1 MNLGMIVGTGLF
13 LTALAGFGW
22 QGYDGW
28 LALTEIA
35 AEAQAVGW
43 WAQIQ
48 ATNLL
53 QFVIGCELSAECR
66 TMLHTFVPTRTT
78 VWSPLWMV
86 SGGVAV
92 AGALTLAVSKPKKG
106 APYGARFARVGDVR
120 QLVLKALSEP
130 RHAFLLGRLGG
141 KVIAAQRG
149 RTPRERKTQPVLGH
163 ILTVAPSQTGKS
175 YSLAANALYTRASLV
190 IVDIKGE
197 QHRLSSGFRATLGK
211 VVVLSPEG
219 VGGGYDPFADL
230 GTDVQSIE
238 RAAWL
243 VTHDPHDRDPYWA
256 EAASYGVAAAIRAA
270 QLEGIPPLSY
280 LHKLLRQAHGSGRAF
295 VEALATVPDDLT
307 AEFLETFLGMPPEAM
322 SDEHF
327 NAPRGHVVSVWNALV
342 KRTKPYLLPGV
353 LTLTSKADFQAR
365 DLLIHTTTV
374 YLVWP
379 EHELESLSG
388 PLNLILTALI
398 TALARETDKTPGSPH
413 RPVILALDEAGRV
426 RVPNLPAHSAT
437 LAGRNV
443 SLALYVQALDQLW
456 DTYGLN
462 GGETIL
468 SNCHHKVFHGALSLK
483 TAEYISRNLG
493 QKSVSEER
501 RSRAPGWFAP
511 ETITQGYTTRHLLT
525 PDEVRMLGRDEVI
538 VLSRDATPI
547 RGKRLGFPDLK
558 VLRERAQL
566 SPTLLARLELP
577 DAIPISIDEETPR
590 NNSTNMTG
598 EHMSKNAAKQKQT
611 DQSPP
616 RTPKRYIDPEEA

>member
-1 MNLGMIVGTGLF
+1 
-13 LTALAGFGW
+13 
-22 QGYDGW
+22 
-28 LALTEIA
+28 
-35 AEAQAVGW
+35 
-43 WAQIQ
+43 
-48 ATNLL
+48 
-53 QFVIGCELSAECR
+53 
-66 TMLHTFVPTRTT
+66 
-78 VWSPLWMV
+78 MV
-86 SGGVAV
+86 SSGVAV

-106 APYGARFARVGDVR
+106 APYGARFARLGDVR
-120 QLVLKALSEP
+120 RLVLKDLREP
-130 RHAFLLGRLGG
+130 RQAFLLGRLGG
-141 KVIAAQRG
+141 RVIAAQRG
-149 RTPRERKTQPVLGH
+149 RTPRERQTQPVLGH

-175 YSLAANALYTRASLV
+175 FSLAANALYTRASLV
-190 IVDIKGE
+190 VVDIKGE
-197 QHRLSSGFRATLGK
+197 QHRLSSGHRSKLGK
-211 VVVLSPEG
+211 VVVLSPES

-230 GTDVQSIE
+230 GTDAQGIE

-270 QLEGIPPLSY
+270 QLAGVPPLSY
-280 LHKLLRQAHGSGRAF
+280 LQQLLRQAHGSGRAF
-295 VEALATVPDDLT
+295 VEALATVQDDLT
-307 AEFLETFLGMPPEAM
+307 AEFLETFFGMPPEEAT
-322 SDEHF
+322 DEHF
-327 NAPRGHVVSVWNALV
+327 NVPRGHVVSVWNALV
-342 KRTKPYLLPGV
+342 KRTKPYLLPGM
-353 LTLTSKADFQAR
+353 LTLTSRADFRAR
-365 DLLIHTTTV
+365 DLLTGTTTV

-379 EHELESLSG
+379 EHELESLAG

-398 TALARETDKTPGSPH
+398 TALAKETDKAPVGAH
-413 RPVILALDEAGRV
+413 RPVVLTLDEAGRV

-493 QKSVSEER
+493 QKSVAEER

-511 ETITQGYTTRHLLT
+511 ETITQGYTTRPLLT

-538 VLSRDATPI
+538 VLSRDAMPI

-566 SPTLLARLELP
+566 PPTPLTKLELP
-577 DAIPISIDEETPR
+577 DVTSTPTDEEAPRKTP
-590 NNSTNMTG
+590 TNMTG
-598 EHMSKNAAKQKQT
+598 SHMRKNVANQKQP
-611 DQSPP
+611 DQAPP

>member
-1 MNLGMIVGTGLF
+1 MNPGLIVGIVLL
-13 LTALAGFGW
+13 LTAVAGFGW

-28 LALTEIA
+28 LALTETA
-35 AEAQAVGW
+35 LKAGEVGW
-43 WAQIQ
+43 WATVQ
-48 ATNLL
+48 ATNQA
-53 QFVIGCELSAECR
+53 QFFLRCELSLECR
-66 TMLHTFVPTRTT
+66 AMLHDFVPTQMT
-78 VWSPLWMV
+78 VWPPLWMV
-86 SGGVAV
+86 SSGVAV

-106 APYGARFARVGDVR
+106 TPYGARFARLGDVR
-120 QLVLKALSEP
+120 RLVLKDLREP

-149 RTPRERKTQPVLGH
+149 RTSRERKTQPVLGH

-175 YSLAANALYTRASLV
+175 FSLAANALYTPASLV

-197 QHRLSSGFRATLGK
+197 QHRLSSGYRSKLGK

-230 GTDVQSIE
+230 GTDAQGIE

-243 VTHDPHDRDPYWA
+243 ITHDPNDRDPYWA

-270 QLEGIPPLSY
+270 QLGGVPPLSY
-280 LHKLLRQAHGSGRAF
+280 LQRLLRQAHGSGRAF
-295 VEALATVPDDLT
+295 VEALAQVHDDLT
-307 AEFLETFLGMPPEAM
+307 AESLETFLGMPPEEAN
-322 SDEHF
+322 DEHF

-342 KRTKPYLLPGV
+342 KRTKPYLLPGM
-353 LTLTSKADFQAR
+353 LTLTSKTDFQAR
-365 DLLIHTTTV
+365 DLLTGMTTV

-379 EHELESLSG
+379 EHELESLAG

-398 TALARETDKTPGSPH
+398 TALARETDQQSAKPY
-413 RPVILALDEAGRV
+413 RPVIVALDEAGRV

-493 QKSVSEER
+493 QKSVAEER
-501 RSRAPGWFAP
+501 RSRAPGWFSQ
-511 ETITQGYTTRHLLT
+511 ETITQGYTTRPLLT

-538 VLSRDATPI
+538 VLSRDALPV

-558 VLRERAQL
+558 QGIAGAVTVTADAASEARTTGCCTLTYRRRNTQEARHE
-566 SPTLLARLELP
+566 PT
-577 DAIPISIDEETPR
+577 
-590 NNSTNMTG
+590 
-598 EHMSKNAAKQKQT
+598 
-611 DQSPP
+611 
-616 RTPKRYIDPEEA
+616 